1 MSVMRG
7 RAIFRIVRRGVMVV
21 MRATDD
27 QQPARTANYARN
39 SKNR

>member
-1 MSVMRG
+1 
-7 RAIFRIVRRGVMVV
+7 MVV